1 MSSGFTSSQ
10 SKSQQ
15 STSLP
20 QASNM
25 ENGLYDQLSNLSNQQ
40 AGSLTEQSRLQRAL
54 LSPHET
60 LQQLNQPFQAP
71 SQTDAQQHMLNK
83 FGQDFMDRFNAGG
96 GTGAGM
102 TPDEFQ
108 QYRNEATA
116 FTRDPLEG
124 LRGNQDAMMA
134 LQQQIAQN
142 QAAQEA
148 QAQQLTRM
156 QNPYGL
162 STEEQAGI
170 NDVYGAAQNRAM
182 NDMNLQFQDLVTSR
196 GLNRYDTPAAEPLA
210 RNMGLMLGDLG
221 AKRSAALLNR
231 GEANRNFGMN
241 QVMNN
246 ANLGQM
252 QFNQGLMLNQ
262 MTPGATNA
270 LLTPLLNQRMAQST
284 STGTQT
290 NTPSLYDTI
299 MRGVG
304 TAGSMIMGAYGG
316 GMLGG
321 GGGGGLNLASGIA
334 TSGAPTTNYSGGLGG
349 YSQGGNQFLVNMPKF

>member
-10 SKSQQ
+10 SKTQQ
-15 STSLP
+15 SASLP
-20 QASNM
+20 QAGPM
-25 ENGLYDQLSNLSNQQ
+25 ENALYDQLMGMSNQQ
-40 AGSLTEQSRLQRAL
+40 AGSLTEQNRLQRAL

-60 LQQLNQPFQAP
+60 LRQLSQPFQAP

-96 GTGAGM
+96 GTGVGL
-102 TPDEFQ
+102 TPQEFE

-116 FTRDPLEG
+116 MNRDPLEG
-124 LRGNQDAMMA
+124 LRGNQDVMMK

-142 QAAQEA
+142 QAAQQA

-162 STEEQAGI
+162 SNEEQAGI

-210 RNMGLMLGDLG
+210 RNMGLMLGDLN
-221 AKRSAALLNR
+221 AQRSAALLNR

-241 QVMNN
+241 QIAQN
-246 ANLGQM
+246 ANLNQM
-252 QFNQGLMLNQ
+252 QFGQGLALNQ
-262 MTPGATNA
+262 MTPGATNS
-270 LLTPLLNQRMAQST
+270 LLAPLLQQRMAQST

-334 TSGAPTTNYSGGLGG
+334 SSGAPQTNYGNGLSGYTSGGN
-349 YSQGGNQFLVNMPKF
+349 SFLVNAPKF

>member
-1 MSSGFTSSQ
+1 MSSDFTSAQ
-10 SKSQQ
+10 SKSTK
-15 STSLP
+15 STALP
-20 QASNM
+20 KAGQM
-25 ENGLYDQLSNLSNQQ
+25 ENNLYDQLMGLSNQQ
-40 AGSLTEQSRLQRAL
+40 AGTLTQQNQLQRAL
-54 LSPHET
+54 LNPHET
-60 LQQLNQPFQAP
+60 LQQLSQPFQAP
-71 SQTDAQQHMLNK
+71 DQAAAQAHMLQR
-83 FGQDFMDRFNAGG
+83 FGSDFMNRFNAGG

-102 TPDEFQ
+102 TPEEFQ

-116 FTRDPLEG
+116 LNRDPLEG
-124 LRGNQDAMMA
+124 FRGNQDVMMK

-162 STEEQAGI
+162 STEEQSGI

-182 NDMNLQFQDLVTSR
+182 NDMNLQFQNMISAR

-210 RNMGLMLGDLG
+210 RNMGLMLGDIN
-221 AKRSAALLNR
+221 AQRSAALLNR

-241 QVMNN
+241 QIAQN
-246 ANLGQM
+246 ANLNQM
-252 QFNQGLMLNQ
+252 QFGQGLALNQ
-262 MTPGATNA
+262 MTPGATQN
-270 LLTPLLNQRMAQST
+270 LLAPLLQQRMSQATTTGSQS
-284 STGTQT
+284 Q
-290 NTPSLYDTI
+290 TPSLYDSI

-321 GGGGGLNLASGIA
+321 VGGGGLGLSGGGS
-334 TSGAPTTNYSGGLGG
+334 SGAIGGLAGG
-349 YSQGGNQFLVNMPKF
+349 RGEVGGFQLR

>member
-10 SKSQQ
+10 QKQTQ
-15 STSLP
+15 STALP
-20 QASNM
+20 QAGQM
-25 ENGLYDQLSNLSNQQ
+25 ENALYDQLMGMSNQQ
-40 AGSLTEQSRLQRAL
+40 AGSLTEQNRLQRAL

-142 QAAQEA
+142 QAAQQA

-156 QNPYGL
+156 QDPYGL
-162 STEEQAGI
+162 TGEERTGI
-170 NDVYGAAQNRAM
+170 GNVYDQAQNRAM
-182 NDMNLQFQDLVTSR
+182 NDMNLQFQDMITSR

-210 RNMGLMLGDLG
+210 RNMGLMLGDIN
-221 AKRSAALLNR
+221 AQRSAALLNR

-241 QVMNN
+241 QIAQN
-246 ANLGQM
+246 ANLDQM
-252 QFNQGLMLNQ
+252 QFGQGLALNQ
-262 MTPGATNA
+262 MTPGATQN
-270 LLTPLLNQRMAQST
+270 LLAPLLQQRMSQATST
-284 STGTQT
+284 SSGS
-290 NTPSLYDTI
+290 NTPSLYDTV

-304 TAGSMIMGAYGG
+304 TAGSMVMGAYGG

-321 GGGGGLNLASGIA
+321 MGGGLGL
-334 TSGAPTTNYSGGLGG
+334 SGAPVSNVGGGLGS
-349 YSQGGNQFLVNMPKF
+349 YAQGGSSFLVNMPSK

>member
-1 MSSGFTSSQ
+1 MDGFTSSQ
-10 SKSQQ
+10 QKQTQ
-15 STSLP
+15 STALP
-20 QASNM
+20 QAGQM
-25 ENGLYDQLSNLSNQQ
+25 ENALYDQLMGMSNQQ
-40 AGSLTEQSRLQRAL
+40 AGSLTEQNRLQRAL

-60 LQQLNQPFQAP
+60 LQQLSQPFQAP

-83 FGQDFMDRFNAGG
+83 FGQDFMNRFNAGG

-102 TPDEFQ
+102 TPEEFQ

-116 FTRDPLEG
+116 FARDPLEG

-142 QAAQEA
+142 QAAQQS
-148 QAQQLTRM
+148 QAQQLTRL

-162 STEEQAGI
+162 TSEEQAGI
-170 NDVYGAAQNRAM
+170 GSVYDQAQSRAM

-210 RNMGLMLGDLG
+210 RNMGLMLGDIN
-221 AKRSAALLNR
+221 AQRSAALLNR

-241 QVMNN
+241 QIAQN
-246 ANLGQM
+246 ANLNQM
-252 QFNQGLMLNQ
+252 QFGQGLALNQ
-262 MTPGATNA
+262 MTPGATQN
-270 LLTPLLNQRMAQST
+270 LLQPLLQQRMAQAQT
-284 STGTQT
+284 SGTNT

-304 TAGSMIMGAYGG
+304 TAGSMVMGAYGG

-321 GGGGGLNLASGIA
+321 GGGAGLGLSGSGSSGAIGGLA
-334 TSGAPTTNYSGGLGG
+334 GGTGNVGG
-349 YSQGGNQFLVNMPKF
+349 FQLR

>member
-142 QAAQEA
+142 QAAQQA

-162 STEEQAGI
+162 STEEQVGI
-170 NDVYGAAQNRAM
+170 NEVYGAAQNRAM
-182 NDMNLQFQDLVTSR
+182 NDMNLQFQDMITSR

-210 RNMGLMLGDLG
+210 RNMGLMLGDIN
-221 AKRSAALLNR
+221 AQRSAALLNR

-241 QVMNN
+241 QIAQN
-246 ANLGQM
+246 ANLDQM
-252 QFNQGLMLNQ
+252 QFGQGLALNQ
-262 MTPGATNA
+262 MTPGATQN
-270 LLTPLLNQRMAQST
+270 LLAPLLQQRMSQATRT
-284 STGTQT
+284 SSGS
-290 NTPSLYDTI
+290 NTPSLYDTV

-304 TAGSMIMGAYGG
+304 TAGSMVMGAYGG
-316 GMLGG
+316 GMLGRT
-321 GGGGGLNLASGIA
+321 GGGLGL
-334 TSGAPTTNYSGGLGG
+334 SGAPVSNVGGGLGS
-349 YSQGGNQFLVNMPKF
+349 YAQGGSSFLVNMPHK